1 MSDDDKWYE
10 KIQGAVNVTASG
22 NDKQREPVERGF
34 GRYAK
39 DVGRAF
45 AQGVTFGTSDEIE
58 AFITKL
64 RTGKPYREA
73 VKEIRQEIA
82 QFRED
87 EPLIAY
93 PSEIIGSLPSG
104 ILGGARLAA
113 RGIGAVGQGAILGG
127 AYGAGTGEDTV
138 SGRLTGAGGGALV
151 GGAAA
156 KAIPV
161 IGEQAKEMLGRGLP
175 MTIGQM
181 IGGGAKRFEE
191 AATALPFAG
200 SPIISGI
207 GESIKGFGRSTYN
220 EILKPLG
227 KSVSP
232 DASGREAY
240 KQAKNII
247 SQEYEKIVPNLEIPA
262 SSNIKG
268 TIRSV
273 MKQVKDDLG
282 GSKFG
287 KEAYEVFED
296 AVNRQLLSKVGK
308 DGSLTGRELQT
319 FMNNLRDRSVEFA
332 TDDPFLRK
340 ASSGMRDVV
349 DAVAEEM
356 AKNNPTLAPK
366 LKLANESFSKLIPAE
381 RAATMTGA
389 KRGEFTPAQL
399 LSSIK
404 ATEPSLRKQA
414 FARGESRLQ
423 SFAEKADELIGS
435 EIPKTGTAERVLS
448 TSAVTG
454 AGYGL
459 GGEAGAS
466 GTLAGLAASKSLLEP
481 LYSRTGRNVAEKFL
495 KAAEPFQPRVA
506 RYASPT
512 AGGLLGSPTG
522 REFVGVKTAQAG
534 EPVSPL
540 RLNTGAM
547 PFESIY
553 TAPSGSTY
561 GIMPLELGGSAHL
574 LGE

>member
-1 MSDDDKWYE
+1 MSDKWYE
-10 KIQGAVNVTASG
+10 QIQGAVNVTVNAV
-22 NDKQREPVERGF
+22 DKKREPVERGF

-45 AQGVTFGTSDEIE
+45 AQGVTFGTADEIE
-58 AFITKL
+58 AFVTKL
-64 RTGKPYREA
+64 RTGKPYKEA

-93 PSEIIGSLPSG
+93 PSEILGSLPSG

-200 SPIISGI
+200 SPIIGGI
-207 GESIKGFGRSTYN
+207 GESIKGFGRATYN

-282 GSKFG
+282 DSKFG

-296 AVNRQLLSKVGK
+296 AVNRQLLSKVGQ

-435 EIPKTGTAERVLS
+435 EIPKTGTAERILS

-466 GTLAGLAASKSLLEP
+466 GTLAGLAASKALLEP
-481 LYSRTGRNVAEKFL
+481 LYSRTGRNVAERFL
-495 KAAEPFQPRVA
+495 RAAEPFQPRVA
-506 RYASPT
+506 RYISPT
-512 AGGLLGSPTG
+512 AGGLLGSPIG
-522 REFVGVKTAQAG
+522 REFMGVKTAQAG

-540 RLNTGAM
+540 RLSTGAL
-547 PFESIY
+547 PVQEIY
-553 TAPSGSTY
+553 TNPQGLKYAITEQGAT
-561 GIMPLELGGSAHL
+561 L